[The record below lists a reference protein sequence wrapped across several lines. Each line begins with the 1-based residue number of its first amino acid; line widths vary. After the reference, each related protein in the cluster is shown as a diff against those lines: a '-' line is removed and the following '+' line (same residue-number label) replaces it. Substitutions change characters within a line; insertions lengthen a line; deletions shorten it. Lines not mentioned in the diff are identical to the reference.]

1 MMAYQQHIGVGPDLC
16 NSAIWAGVLMARVV
30 PIVAMSGMDFLVH
43 KLDAAAPVK
52 VVPEAG
58 AFAHFPD
65 PLNLFAPAGF
75 HDLVQ
80 VQADANVDIFGDQG
94 QGCISGM
101 VKAPRCDADVVDHNA
116 VLTGQFH
123 HAVCRAGVG
132 NE

>member
-1 MMAYQQHIGVGPDLC
+1 MAYQQLLCIGPDLLDP
-16 NSAIWAGVLMARVV
+16 AISAGVLMARMM
-30 PIVAMSGMDFLVH
+30 PMVAVTGMNFLVH
-43 KLDAAAPVK
+43 ELDATAPVK

-65 PLNLFAPAGF
+65 PLDLFAPTGF

-80 VQADANVDIFGDQG
+80 VQADANVDVFGDQG
-94 QGCISGM
+94 QGCVSGM
-101 VKAPRCDADVVDHNA
+101 VKAPRRNADVVDHNA

>member
-1 MMAYQQHIGVGPDLC
+1 MMAYQQHIGVGPDFR
-16 NSAIWAGVLMARVV
+16 NSAIGAGVLMARVV
-30 PIVAMSGMDFLVH
+30 PMVAMSGMDFLVH

-80 VQADANVDIFGDQG
+80 VQADANVDVFGDQG

-101 VKAPRCDADVVDHNA
+101 VKAPGRDADVVNHDP
-116 VLTGQFH
+116 VLAGQFH
-123 HAVCRAGVG
+123 HAVSRAGVG